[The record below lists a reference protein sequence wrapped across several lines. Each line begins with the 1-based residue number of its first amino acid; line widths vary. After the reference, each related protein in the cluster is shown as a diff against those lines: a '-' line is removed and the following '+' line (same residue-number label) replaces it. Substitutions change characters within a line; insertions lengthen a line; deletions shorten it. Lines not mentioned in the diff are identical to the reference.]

1 MKEDIRT
8 FLERHRA
15 AKPVSFHM
23 PGHKGM
29 EIFEENGCA
38 EELKNIADWDITE
51 ISGADNLF
59 QPESIIARTM
69 EKYRQLY
76 GVKKSYLLING
87 SSAGIIAA
95 VMAALGHGGQG
106 SLILARN
113 SHKSVYNSLRL
124 AGARP
129 VYVYPQMISGYGIQ
143 GRITAEAVAEA
154 MDREPQGKA
163 VILPSPNYYGICSDI
178 SAIADVVHRRGKVL
192 IVDQAHGAHLKFFR
206 GCHAGSAGP
215 GKDEHICRDIFPP
228 AAEDQGADIV
238 INSTHK
244 TLASFTQTAVLNVCS
259 DRVDTAD
266 LEDCL
271 QMIES
276 TSPSYP
282 LMATLD
288 MNADLL
294 LKNGPALFERW
305 AENIRWF
312 YEKAQ
317 DIKGLRLM
325 RADGLDPTKINL
337 DMSYWGFDGERL
349 EKFLIQKGIYPEL
362 VSGNIV
368 MCMSGI
374 GNKREDYEKLAGA
387 LEQAAQA
394 ADGQGRAAADDGSGR
409 RRSDFG
415 SGWPGVQTKE
425 KDTEISDY
433 SFDILVQAGIP
444 VKRRS
449 VKLSEAEG
457 MVCAGLLIPYPP
469 GIPIACPGEILTRQV
484 IDRIMAARRAGRKV
498 IGVSPE
504 MEILVGAD

>member
-1 MKEDIRT
+1 
-8 FLERHRA
+8 
-15 AKPVSFHM
+15 
-23 PGHKGM
+23 
-29 EIFEENGCA
+29 
-38 EELKNIADWDITE
+38 
-51 ISGADNLF
+51 
-59 QPESIIARTM
+59 
-69 EKYRQLY
+69 
-76 GVKKSYLLING
+76 
-87 SSAGIIAA
+87 
-95 VMAALGHGGQG
+95 
-106 SLILARN
+106 
-113 SHKSVYNSLRL
+113 
-124 AGARP
+124 
-129 VYVYPQMISGYGIQ
+129 
-143 GRITAEAVAEA
+143 
-154 MDREPQGKA
+154 
-163 VILPSPNYYGICSDI
+163 
-178 SAIADVVHRRGKVL
+178 
-192 IVDQAHGAHLKFFR
+192 
-206 GCHAGSAGP
+206 
-215 GKDEHICRDIFPP
+215 
-228 AAEDQGADIV
+228 
-238 INSTHK
+238 
-244 TLASFTQTAVLNVCS
+244 
-259 DRVDTAD
+259 
-266 LEDCL
+266 
-271 QMIES
+271 
-276 TSPSYP
+276 
-282 LMATLD
+282 MATLD

-325 RADGLDPTKINL
+325 KADGLDPTKINL

-394 ADGQGRAAADDGSGR
+394 ADGQDRAAADDGSSRQG
-409 RRSDFG
+409 SS

-433 SFDILVQAGIP
+433 SFDILVQTGIP

-484 IDRIMAARRAGRKV
+484 IDRIMSARRAGRKV

>member
-1 MKEDIRT
+1 
-8 FLERHRA
+8 
-15 AKPVSFHM
+15 M

-206 GCHAGSAGP
+206 GCHAGSTGP

-259 DRVDTAD
+259 GRVDTAD

-325 RADGLDPTKINL
+325 KADGLDPTKINL

-349 EKFLIQKGIYPEL
+349 EKFLIQKGRL
-362 VSGNIV
+362 
-368 MCMSGI
+368 
-374 GNKREDYEKLAGA
+374 
-387 LEQAAQA
+387 
-394 ADGQGRAAADDGSGR
+394 
-409 RRSDFG
+409 
-415 SGWPGVQTKE
+415 
-425 KDTEISDY
+425 
-433 SFDILVQAGIP
+433 
-444 VKRRS
+444 
-449 VKLSEAEG
+449 
-457 MVCAGLLIPYPP
+457 
-469 GIPIACPGEILTRQV
+469 
-484 IDRIMAARRAGRKV
+484 
-498 IGVSPE
+498 
-504 MEILVGAD
+504 